1 MSTLRALVIDRS
13 QALSRGTILAL
24 TIAAAASFLSGHYG
38 APVMLFALLLGMAF
52 NFLATESRCELGI
65 EFAAK
70 TLLRIGVALL
80 GVRLTLSDMAAL
92 GLMPVIG
99 VIGLVALTVGSGL
112 AIAPLLG
119 RRWRFG
125 LLTGGAVAICGA
137 SAALAIAAVLYTN
150 KRSESDTIFTVVA
163 VTTLSTIAMI
173 GYPILFTAIGATE
186 LEMGFLIGAT
196 IHDVAQVVGA
206 GFSVSETAG
215 NLATY
220 VKLQRVALLPVLLLL
235 IIVLIPREPGQKITM
250 PWFVIAFMVLV
261 AINSAGLIPTPIR
274 DFASDL
280 SRWLLVTAIAA
291 LGVKTSLKSIVTVGP
306 RHVGVIVAE
315 TLLLLIAAIG
325 FVYLWRG
332 IQ

>member
-1 MSTLRALVIDRS
+1 MSTLRALVIDRP
-13 QALSRGTILAL
+13 QVLSRGVILAL
-24 TIAAAASFLSGHYG
+24 TIAAAASFLSGYYG
-38 APVMLFALLLGMAF
+38 APVMLFALLLGIAF
-52 NFLATESRCELGI
+52 NFLATESRCEPGI

-80 GVRLTLSDMAAL
+80 GVRLTLADMAAL

-99 VIGLVALTVGSGL
+99 VVGLVAFTVGAGL

-137 SAALAIAAVLYTN
+137 SAALAIAAVLYAD
-150 KRSESDTIFTVVA
+150 KRAESDTIFTVVA
-163 VTTLSTIAMI
+163 VTTLSTLAMI
-173 GYPILFTAIGATE
+173 GYPILFTAIGASE

-206 GFSVSETAG
+206 GFSVSETTG
-215 NLATY
+215 NFATY

-235 IIVLIPREPGQKITM
+235 IILFIPREPGQRIAL
-250 PWFVIAFMVLV
+250 PWFVIAFVGLV
-261 AINSAGLIPTPIR
+261 TINSLGLIPTPIR
-274 DFASDL
+274 DFASDV
-280 SRWLLVTAIAA
+280 SSWLLVTAIAA

-306 RHVGVIVAE
+306 RHIGVVVAE
-315 TLLLLIAAIG
+315 TVLLLIAAIG
-325 FVYLWRG
+325 FVYLWRE
-332 IQ
+332 IH